1 MKKLEKTKG
10 IRKLVVIAP
19 MILVCVVLTIICIW
33 SIVKSGESIS
43 YENGEKSTVTINW
56 DDVNRAIENYDF
68 AAKGYYL
75 ETEYKE
81 DQKESNYVMVSN
93 YDSSKSGGFKEVK
106 YQLLITY
113 GECMEMNSVGEEAK
127 FYDEPVIEISLLDNN
142 GSGDY
147 AVIYNR
153 NGKVVE
159 TYGKWF
165 LADGKEKYLQNVF
178 HEACEMFGLQE
189 EK

>member
-1 MKKLEKTKG
+1 MKKSEKTKG
-10 IRKLVVIAP
+10 NRKLVVIAP
-19 MILVCVVLTIICIW
+19 MILVCVVLTIIYIW
-33 SIVKSGESIS
+33 NIVKSGESIS

-56 DDVNRAIENYDF
+56 DDVNRAIKNYDF

-75 ETEYKE
+75 ENEYKE
-81 DQKESNYVMVSN
+81 NQKEFNFVMVSN
-93 YDSSKSGGFKEVK
+93 YDSSKSDGFKEVK

-113 GECMEMNSVGEEAK
+113 GECTEMEANAMEAK
-127 FYDEPVIEISLLDNN
+127 VYDEPMIEISLLDNN
-142 GSGDY
+142 GSGEY

-159 TYGKWF
+159 TFGKWF
-165 LADGKEKYLQNVF
+165 LADEKEEYLQNVF

>member
-1 MKKLEKTKG
+1 MKKTEKVKEN
-10 IRKLVVIAP
+10 RKFVVIAP
-19 MILVCVVLTIICIW
+19 MIVACVVLAILWIV

-56 DDVNRAIENYDF
+56 DDVNKAIENYDF

-81 DQKESNYVMVSN
+81 SQKELNCVMVSN
-93 YDSSKSGGFKEVK
+93 YDSSKSGGFKEVN

-113 GECMEMNSVGEEAK
+113 GECTEMNAVGMEAK
-127 FYDEPVIEISLLDNN
+127 VYDEPMIEISLLDNN
-142 GSGDY
+142 GSGEY

-153 NGKVVE
+153 TGKEVE
-159 TYGKWF
+159 TFGKWF
-165 LADGKEKYLQNVF
+165 LAEEKEEYLQMVF
-178 HEACEMFGLQE
+178 HDACEMFGLQE